1 MTLAEKL
8 KQVEA
13 SAEALRRELE
23 VEQACSFATML
34 ARAADAETAVSAARK
49 AFADA
54 GKAWAAHRVAG
65 TTERLDA
72 ERAQRGQTL
81 RDALH
86 ARHGALRDAA
96 KAREH
101 ALEDVRLAAA
111 AAASVFLRVT
121 SEADRSM
128 PKLSEYG
135 G

>member
-8 KQVEA
+8 KQAEA
-13 SAEALRRELE
+13 SAEAFRRELE

-54 GKAWAAHRVAG
+54 GKAWVAHLVAANNGGARCG
-65 TTERLDA
+65 RA
-72 ERAQRGQTL
+72 ERGQTL
-81 RDALH
+81 RDDLH

-96 KAREH
+96 KARER

-111 AAASVFLRVT
+111 AAASVFLRAT

-128 PKLSEYG
+128 PKLSDYG